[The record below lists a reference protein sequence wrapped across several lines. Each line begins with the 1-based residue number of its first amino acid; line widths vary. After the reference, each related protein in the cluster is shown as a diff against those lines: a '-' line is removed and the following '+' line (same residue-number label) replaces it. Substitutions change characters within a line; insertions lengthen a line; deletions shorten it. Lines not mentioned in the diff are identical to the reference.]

1 VDFHPLKSI
10 VLSSPS
16 RPSKPLFSIIGER
29 ETQTTLD
36 DIRDAMFLRFFTEF
50 ILSRGQRFFT
60 SFRMTGEGL
69 RMTKRTPLNVIL
81 KEAKRLKNL
90 VFFSPEFL

>member
-1 VDFHPLKSI
+1 M
-10 VLSSPS
+10 
-16 RPSKPLFSIIGER
+16 
-29 ETQTTLD
+29 TLD

-50 ILSRGQRFFT
+50 ILSLKIRPFVSLRVTEGEG
-60 SFRMTGEGL
+60 FRMTGEGL